1 MRSFRLVLL
10 ALLVSPIPLPASA
23 PPAHPFQDPKLPA
36 RERAADLVA
45 RMSDEEKVRQMDMW
59 QGDDFTTAG
68 ALDAE
73 KTKAVLA
80 GQGLGAVHYLFPSPA
95 LANAFQR
102 LVMTDSRWGI
112 PALVSEE
119 MLHGYTARGS
129 TSFPM
134 PLALAG
140 SFDAELVRAIGRAIA
155 TEARSQGV
163 QLDFGPVLDVC
174 SDPRYGRID
183 ETFGEAPYLTATLGL
198 AMIRGLQGEGWS
210 DPLAVAAMP
219 KHFIGHG
226 KPSGGYHIAPVQM
239 GERELRTE
247 YLPPFAAAVRGQRHG
262 ITGRPARGVT
272 MQHFFAHQRGDSPAA
287 VRHHESLERVRQRRR
302 GEKVVHCSQSLAGQ
316 NRLGLFR
323 VKRAGGGEVIALP
336 HIHLAY
342 FFLVGHPGHQVGRPF
357 PGGKLGVLE
366 RIGRRGGGRQRD
378 RADEQREQH
387 EA

>member
-23 PPAHPFQDPKLPA
+23 PPAYPFQDPKLPA

-129 TSFPM
+129 TSYPM
-134 PLALAG
+134 PLAPHCCREGRQVFRPQFAFSHLHRRNVVAAAGLAVPDEVFG
-140 SFDAELVRAIGRAIA
+140 HRGDR
-155 TEARSQGV
+155 QGV
-163 QLDFGPVLDVC
+163 
-174 SDPRYGRID
+174 
-183 ETFGEAPYLTATLGL
+183 APALT
-198 AMIRGLQGEGWS
+198 LQS
-210 DPLAVAAMP
+210 PDHRQA
-219 KHFIGHG
+219 
-226 KPSGGYHIAPVQM
+226 
-239 GERELRTE
+239 ER
-247 YLPPFAAAVRGQRHG
+247 RGQ
-262 ITGRPARGVT
+262 I
-272 MQHFFAHQRGDSPAA
+272 
-287 VRHHESLERVRQRRR
+287 
-302 GEKVVHCSQSLAGQ
+302 
-316 NRLGLFR
+316 
-323 VKRAGGGEVIALP
+323 
-336 HIHLAY
+336 
-342 FFLVGHPGHQVGRPF
+342 
-357 PGGKLGVLE
+357 
-366 RIGRRGGGRQRD
+366 
-378 RADEQREQH
+378 
-387 EA
+387 